1 MILSFSDRGKLYW
14 TKVHELPQ
22 GSRTSKGKAI
32 NNVVQLSSGEH
43 VRAMVPVEEFKPE
56 SFVVMLTERGTIKKT
71 SLEAFS
77 RPRPSGLI
85 ALTID
90 LEDNLIDAKTS
101 TGKDDIFI
109 VTREGMS
116 IRFDEADVRPMGR
129 AARGVK
135 GVNLGKDD
143 KVIGMEIVAKDSKET
158 ILVV

>member
-1 MILSFSDRGKLYW
+1 
-14 TKVHELPQ
+14 
-22 GSRTSKGKAI
+22 
-32 NNVVQLSSGEH
+32 
-43 VRAMVPVEEFKPE
+43 
-56 SFVVMLTERGTIKKT
+56 MLTDTVTNKKT

-90 LEDNLIDAKTS
+90 LEDNLIDAKIS

-109 VTREGMS
+109 VTKEGMS
-116 IRFDEADVRPMGR
+116 IRFDEDDVRAMGR

-143 KVIGMEIVAKDSKET
+143 KVIGMEVVTKDSKET
-158 ILVV
+158 ILIVTDKRLRQTHCD